1 MVQPES
7 ECESVSSDALPSM
20 PVVLKLN
27 MHQNYLEVLVKYR
40 LQSPTPRMILYQAT
54 ASLRSCPWTSSI
66 NIICEVV
73 ANANYWAPCESETPG
88 WGPEI
93 CVLTGLLGD
102 SGTFSSFRT
111 TALYYL
117 SSTYFLFLIA
127 PNMQNPTEAKVLPLN

>member
-40 LQSPTPRMILYQAT
+40 LQSPTPRIILYQAT

-117 SSTYFLFLIA
+117 VFHIFFVSNCPQHAEPY
-127 PNMQNPTEAKVLPLN
+127 